1 MSDSIHAVTIVGARA
16 SGRVT
21 RRDVVIWNLS
31 VWWIFMAVSVV
42 TILSFILSIGLS
54 VIIGRDGV
62 GPTPMTVILTGGF
75 FGSIYLLNLYG
86 VRLSDLQ
93 EASFVGLA
101 GAFVAL
107 VTVLLLKSAL
117 NRA

>member
-1 MSDSIHAVTIVGARA
+1 M
-16 SGRVT
+16 
-21 RRDVVIWNLS
+21 IWNLS

-42 TILSFILSIGLS
+42 TILSFILSMGLS

-93 EASFVGLA
+93 EASFAGLA
-101 GAFVAL
+101 GAFLSLMMLL
-107 VTVLLLKSAL
+107 VVKSIL
-117 NRA
+117 NRP